1 MPPRPSR
8 NLDQALLE
16 AGRELFPARGCA
28 GLAVRE
34 VAEKAGVNLGMFH
47 YHFKSRDAF
56 LRALLQAT
64 YEEMFARLTLEVS
77 RPADTLSKLRFAMRA
92 LGSFGLANRRFLARI
107 FADALTGEAIAREFL
122 RKNLPRH
129 LGVMALLVAQGQ
141 SEGVI
146 VPIPVPQAIG
156 MAAGS
161 IAMPIL
167 VAGGML
173 DSGALDATTAAM
185 LQGAVLSTDALHQR
199 IDLVLK
205 ALTQAAPAAAKPAA
219 RPRKSRGK
227 S

>member
-1 MPPRPSR
+1 L
-8 NLDQALLE
+8 LD
-16 AGRELFPARGCA
+16 AGRELFPGRGCA

-64 YEEMFARLTLEVS
+64 YEEMFAKLTLEVS

-92 LGSFGLANRRFLARI
+92 LGGFGLANRRFLARI

-129 LGVMALLVAQGQ
+129 IGVMAGLLAQGQ
-141 SEGVI
+141 REGVI
-146 VPIPVPQAIG
+146 IPVPVPQAIG

-173 DSGALDATTAAM
+173 DSGALEATTASI
-185 LQGAVLSTDALHQR
+185 LQAAVLSTDALHQR
-199 IDLVLK
+199 IELVLK
-205 ALTQAAPAAAKPAA
+205 ALSQEQPAASKAAKP
-219 RPRKSRGK
+219 PRKTRGK